1 MSLSKGLDALRE
13 KVADAAKAGTDL
25 PKAKWFA
32 LADGE
37 SKRVRFLQ
45 ELDEEATGYDAE
57 RGIYLLASEVSNPE
71 DYRKKCVSTLDTE
84 GRCFGVEMHQ
94 RMLGTEGYKNGWRP
108 KNRVYINALVEE
120 RDGDTVEIFSSGL
133 GAKSIIPA
141 LVEAAAEYKTI
152 TNRWW
157 KITRTGKDF
166 NNTSYTLLPLKEDSE
181 PFDYS
186 DIELYDLDKVAV
198 RHVPYAEQAA
208 FFGFGDE
215 VVEGGK
221 GAASTDV
228 DW

>member
-1 MSLSKGLDALRE
+1 MSLTKGLDALRE
-13 KVADAAKAGTDL
+13 KVTNAAKSGEDL
-25 PKAKWFA
+25 PKAEWFK
-32 LADGE
+32 LEDGQ

-45 ELDEEATGYDAE
+45 EIDVEATGYDE
-57 RGIYLLASEVSNPE
+57 DRGLGFVASEVSNP
-71 DYRKKCVSTLDTE
+71 DNFRQKCLSTLDEE

-94 RMLGTEGYKNGWRP
+94 RLLGTDGYNGGWRP
-108 KNRVYINALVEE
+108 KNRFYINALVEE
-120 RDGDTVEIFSSGL
+120 KDGNKVEILSQGL
-133 GAKSIIPA
+133 GAKQITPS
-141 LVEAAAEYKTI
+141 LVEAAAEFGSI

-166 NNTSYTLLPLKEDSE
+166 NNTSYTLLPLSEDKE

-186 DIELYDLDKVAV
+186 GIELYDLNKVAV